1 MVRVDTQLTPYR
13 LDLNSRRPVELMVEV
28 VNDSDRTQIISYD
41 IVLANTLGFDKQGLK
56 NSIVRKFDGMQPNEK
71 SREYFE
77 VWPKATARRGNHP
90 ILITIT
96 EHYNSYKYIL
106 GKKRKRLEL
115 KVTE

>member
-13 LDLNSRRPVELMVEV
+13 LDLNSRRPVELMVEI
-28 VNDSDRTQIISYD
+28 VNDSDRRQIVSYD

-56 NSIVRKFDGMQPNEK
+56 NSITRKFDGMQPNEK

-77 VWPKATARRGNHP
+77 IWPKATARNGNHP
-90 ILITIT
+90 ILITVT

-106 GKKRKRLEL
+106 GKKKKRLEL
-115 KVTE
+115 KVTD